1 VCNTRIVRARM
12 RKPLIMGSK
21 RIAMTE
27 EEETGKT
34 RAQIVGGSATILL
47 LGGALGTVI
56 LGTLGQILAALGAIT
71 YFILAE
77 RK

>member
-1 VCNTRIVRARM
+1 M

-21 RIAMTE
+21 RIAMA

-34 RAQIVGGSATILL
+34 TAQIVGGSATILL